1 MTPLAMRV
9 DGTVASG
16 LGEGAGFASLPWLV
30 EQMVAKLGYA
40 PYPGTFNL
48 LMHGEDW
55 RLARERMAGAKGV
68 AIAPP
73 AGYCRAKCFGAA
85 RPGRAVPGRAA
96 EARHPLRRSAAAA
109 FGGGVSV
116 DGPSPNVRIAGSRQ
130 SSTTPRRHGVDRL
143 PT

>member
-68 AIAPP
+68 AIEPP
-73 AGYCRAKCFGAA
+73 AGYCRAKCFGAEL
-85 RPGRAVPGRAA
+85 PGGLLATAVVAEVNGYPADKLELLAAVPVRAMLGL
-96 EARHPLRRSAAAA
+96 RDGDPLRLTLAVA
-109 FGGGVSV
+109 
-116 DGPSPNVRIAGSRQ
+116 
-130 SSTTPRRHGVDRL
+130 
-143 PT
+143 